1 MRLADK
7 VVLITGAGGAI
18 GTVAARAMAN
28 EGARLVLV
36 DRDEQALAHVC
47 RVAGDAPLL
56 AVLAD
61 VTSRADTERMC
72 SMALERFG
80 RLDGFFANAGV
91 EGSAVPISE
100 YTEDVY
106 RRVMTVNVKSVFLGL
121 QSVVTRMADGGSIV
135 INSSIMGVSGAP
147 RNAAYSASKHAVVGL
162 MRSAANEAAP
172 RRIRVNSVHPG
183 IVDSPMVRRTLAHH
197 PDPEASL
204 AGFRQRIKLG
214 QLVQPFDI
222 AAAVVFLVS
231 DESRMIT
238 SQTLVVDGGMLG

>member
-1 MRLADK
+1 M
-7 VVLITGAGGAI
+7 
-18 GTVAARAMAN
+18 
-28 EGARLVLV
+28 
-36 DRDEQALAHVC
+36 
-47 RVAGDAPLL
+47 AGDAAWL
-56 AVLAD
+56 AVIAD

-72 SMALERFG
+72 AMALERFG
-80 RLDGFFANAGV
+80 HLDGFFANAGV
-91 EGSAVPISE
+91 EGAAVPITQ
-100 YTEDVY
+100 YTEDEY
-106 RRVMTVNVKSVFLGL
+106 HRVMSVNVKSVFLGL
-121 QSVVTRMADGGSIV
+121 QSVVPRMVEGGSIV

-197 PDPEASL
+197 PDPEVSL
-204 AGFRQRIKLG
+204 EGFRQRIKLG
-214 QLVQPFDI
+214 QLVQPSDI